1 MFLEPGGYIQWE
13 DAESAWCFQ
22 NNIFIGILEVETNSF
37 EYFIQALL
45 KFVFLEPGGYI
56 QWEDADLVHQV
67 IKGDTAH
74 ELEQRL
80 NEIFK
85 RIFL

>member
-1 MFLEPGGYIQWE
+1 M
-13 DAESAWCFQ
+13 
-22 NNIFIGILEVETNSF
+22 
-37 EYFIQALL
+37 
-45 KFVFLEPGGYI
+45 FLEPGGYI

-85 RIFL
+85 RIGLDFKYAYKNIILKAPC

>member
-13 DAESAWCFQ
+13 DADLVHQVIKGDTAHETQLYERKSAWCFQ

-45 KFVFLEPGGYI
+45 KFGTPGY
-56 QWEDADLVHQV
+56 
-67 IKGDTAH
+67 
-74 ELEQRL
+74 QRGHGT
-80 NEIFK
+80 
-85 RIFL
+85 RT